1 MSMSN
6 CHEKDIYKYKTFC
19 TWESEPNN
27 SKKQVLERKKTEIWG
42 KQGKDGEIGRR
53 LKFLMIVFFHRV
65 QMAI

>member
-42 KQGKDGEIGRR
+42 KQGKDGE
-53 LKFLMIVFFHRV
+53 MEEE
-65 QMAI
+65 